1 MTDRRRRQIRPSMIM
16 IGLILIMFGLYVWS
30 PSESQFA
37 NAIARLDIKT
47 EWATLLLLTGGI
59 QIYCACVRS
68 FKSLWLAHASG
79 AMVGCWG
86 FILMMSQ
93 GVMVPTAYTLG
104 IIGGVSTWVMVR
116 DAITSVKVRRLIH
129 GHASE

>member
-1 MTDRRRRQIRPSMIM
+1 MVM

-30 PSESQFA
+30 PRESQFT
-37 NAIARLDIKT
+37 NALILLNMET
-47 EWATLLLLTGGI
+47 EWALMLTLTGGI
-59 QIYCACVRS
+59 HIYCACVRS
-68 FKSLWLAHASG
+68 CKSLWLAHASCS
-79 AMVGCWG
+79 MVGCWG

-104 IIGGVSTWVMVR
+104 IIGAVSLWTMVR

-129 GHASE
+129 GNASE